1 MQLDRLFDPGG
12 IAVIGASATAGKLG
26 HQAMRSAA
34 RFDGPVYPVNPNG
47 EGELFGERFRP
58 SVGAIDGPVDLALLA
73 VPPAAVPE
81 VLEECG
87 EAGLGAAI
95 VYAGGF
101 AETDAEGAALQAE
114 LAQVARDHGLAVL
127 GPNTSGY
134 AVPSRQLFLSFASP
148 MTDVGPG
155 NLAVIAQSGGVAH
168 TAAFQGALEGLG
180 FSAVVGLGNRA
191 VTGFEPVVE
200 YFDADPATD
209 AILLHVEGADDAR
222 GLLESCRAAETPI
235 AALHVGQADVDEFAA
250 SHTGALTGDH
260 ALYEAGFR
268 QYGVQPVETTAELL
282 DAGHVLADAPVPAGQ
297 RVGVVTA
304 QAGPGLI
311 IADRLR
317 AAGLSLP
324 SLADETLARLEEL
337 LPGITYIENPV
348 DTARPIG
355 TFDTVIETVAD
366 DPNIDA
372 LIVYQ
377 LYEPPLE
384 FPVETLG
391 GLAEQL
397 PVVFASSGP
406 TEAFEEALVELRA
419 AGVPAFRSPE
429 RGADALRMLIE
440 HAQLVS
446 PPAAGVTGD

>member
-1 MQLDRLFDPGG
+1 
-12 IAVIGASATAGKLG
+12 
-26 HQAMRSAA
+26 
-34 RFDGPVYPVNPNG
+34 
-47 EGELFGERFRP
+47 
-58 SVGAIDGPVDLALLA
+58 
-73 VPPAAVPE
+73 
-81 VLEECG
+81 
-87 EAGLGAAI
+87 
-95 VYAGGF
+95 
-101 AETDAEGAALQAE
+101 
-114 LAQVARDHGLAVL
+114 
-127 GPNTSGY
+127 
-134 AVPSRQLFLSFASP
+134 
-148 MTDVGPG
+148 
-155 NLAVIAQSGGVAH
+155 
-168 TAAFQGALEGLG
+168 
-180 FSAVVGLGNRA
+180 
-191 VTGFEPVVE
+191 
-200 YFDADPATD
+200 
-209 AILLHVEGADDAR
+209 
-222 GLLESCRAAETPI
+222 
-235 AALHVGQADVDEFAA
+235 
-250 SHTGALTGDH
+250 LTGDH

-268 QYGVQPVETTAELL
+268 QYSVQPVETTAELL

-440 HAQLVS
+440 HAQLES
-446 PPAAGVTGD
+446 LPAAGVTGD